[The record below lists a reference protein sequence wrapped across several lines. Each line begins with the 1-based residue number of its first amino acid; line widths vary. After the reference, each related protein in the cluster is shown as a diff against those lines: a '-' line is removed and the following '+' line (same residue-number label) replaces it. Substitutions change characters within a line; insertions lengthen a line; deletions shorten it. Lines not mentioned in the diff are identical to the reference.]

1 MRRRVIVLNV
11 DEQEPEVRLSRVAK
25 ALGNPTRVAII
36 RSLATGG
43 PRITQDIVRE
53 IGLAQSTVSEH
64 LRILREA
71 ELVATSTDGPR
82 VWYDV
87 RPAVLCRFAGGVEAL
102 VEDSL
107 VDGS

>member
-1 MRRRVIVLNV
+1 MIVV
-11 DEQEPEVRLSRVAK
+11 DVYEQESEVGLSRVAK

-53 IGLAQSTVSEH
+53 SDLAQSTVSEH

-71 ELVATSTDGPR
+71 ELLACRTDGPR
-82 VWYDV
+82 VWYEV
-87 RPAVLCRFAGGVEAL
+87 RPAVLCQFAGGVEAL

-107 VDGS
+107 VNGS

>member
-1 MRRRVIVLNV
+1 MAEV
-11 DEQEPEVRLSRVAK
+11 DQQESEVWLGRVAK
-25 ALGNPTRVAII
+25 ALGNPTRVVII

-53 IGLAQSTVSEH
+53 LDLAQSTVSEH

-71 ELVATSTDGPR
+71 DLLACRTDGPR
-82 VWYDV
+82 VWYEV
-87 RPAVLCRFAGGVEAL
+87 RPAALRRLASAVEEL

-107 VDGS
+107 VNGS